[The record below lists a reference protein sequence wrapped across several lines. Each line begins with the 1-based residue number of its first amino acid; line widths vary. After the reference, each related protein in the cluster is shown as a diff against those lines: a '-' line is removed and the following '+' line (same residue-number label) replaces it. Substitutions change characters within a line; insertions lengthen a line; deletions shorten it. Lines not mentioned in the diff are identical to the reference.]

1 MEKHRIALHYAGPL
15 LSEIAQFQELASL
28 KLAGGATMRKLSV
41 VFVLTLLCGYL
52 AIANPKTTKSQDR
65 DNEGN
70 ESTASL
76 VITQV
81 IGKADFEEG
90 QRFFFP
96 ETVVHFGDQDLTLQ
110 AAIEEAQSWRRV
122 APDFAIEVVSIESQC
137 DRVMVHWRASGTN
150 TGTGEGIPEPTGKH
164 IRTHGT
170 AVFLFANGRI
180 AESWLRWNEDSV
192 VQQLLGNGGDN
203 DGDEDDN

>member
-1 MEKHRIALHYAGPL
+1 
-15 LSEIAQFQELASL
+15 
-28 KLAGGATMRKLSV
+28 MRKLSV

-52 AIANPKTTKSQDR
+52 AIANPKTTRSQDR
-65 DNEGN
+65 DHDNEGN
-70 ESTASL
+70 ERTASL

-96 ETVVHFGDQDLTLQ
+96 ESVVHFGGKDLSLQ

-122 APDFAIEVVSIESQC
+122 APDFEIQVVSIESRC
-137 DRVMVHWRASGTN
+137 DRVMVHWRATGTN

-170 AVFLFANGRI
+170 GVFLFANGKI
-180 AESWLRWNEDSV
+180 AESWLRWNEDAV
-192 VQQLLGNGGDN
+192 VRQILGKNGNDN
-203 DGDEDDN
+203 DDDDDDK